1 MRNKYSKKG
10 LALGALMVCMFNGN
24 AWARVPERID
34 KQGDYTFV
42 GGTLLD
48 NRLIDLNTNDSYAIG
63 TTNVIVAD
71 EGTIDINIIRRGG
84 WAAIDIYNG
93 IDAPHINDGA
103 ITVNINGNLSIAQTS
118 TDSNDVHGV
127 NLFAGNSKLK
137 IDGNL
142 NINQIAMTYDA
153 TNPHSGVWCYGIL
166 NYGGT
171 VTLNGATA
179 INNISVQSNAT
190 GHAEVIAIQSI
201 GTEEIGTKVDINGDL
216 QIGSIDVE
224 TNGTKYVAA
233 LTACDG
239 GKILINDEKNL
250 DRKISI
256 VGDIDADSPKSLIE
270 LHLMNANSSLQGA
283 ALSGDGTINLTV
295 ANGATWSITDRYLLG
310 DPDYDKN
317 RMNSYVTTLSGDEG
331 IINMNID
338 ASQKDVSQ
346 KLFIDTHT
354 GTHYV
359 RLNNIGTGT
368 DGAAGTVLI
377 KVKNEQGVFKANDA
391 EGTLFWNKYDLA
403 SRNVAP
409 AIRSNTDDYQTE
421 WYLKGVQQIPGSDVN
436 NPTTS
441 VGIAMVDSSLV
452 YHTWRTENDKLMQRM
467 GELRLQGAEE
477 QGAWFR
483 VKGTKLN
490 HSGKLGF
497 ENEYTGY
504 ELGYDKLVKQTAGKS
519 FYQGVALSYTDGKA
533 KYFKGSGDNESK
545 SVGFYRTEVG
555 KKGDYLD
562 LVVRVSDSDN
572 KYSVYDTNSNRITG
586 DTNNWGI
593 ALSAEAGRKNELN
606 DGWYVE
612 PQAQITIGH
621 LNGDSYKTNNGI
633 LVEQDDVFSAVGRL
647 GVNVGK
653 ELGKK
658 GIVYVKA
665 NLFHEFAGDFN
676 MNMSDTT
683 GNISVNNR
691 YNDTWFEY
699 GLGVSYKTGKNNYIY
714 CDFEKTSGSDFEKE
728 WCWNAGVRWCF

>member
-1 MRNKYSKKG
+1 MQNKYLKQG

-24 AWARVPERID
+24 ARAEGPKYID
-34 KQGDYTFV
+34 KQGDYIFV
-42 GGTLLD
+42 GGTLED
-48 NRLIDLNTNDSYAIG
+48 QLIDLWTEKSDATG
-63 TTNVIVAD
+63 TTNVTVED
-71 EGTIDINIIRRGG
+71 GGTIDIIRNGG
-84 WAAIDIYNG
+84 YAAIDIYNG
-93 IDAPHINDGA
+93 DDTPFENDRDTA
-103 ITVNINGNLSIAQTS
+103 VNIIGNVTITQTS
-118 TDSNDVHGV
+118 SRSNDVHGV

-142 NINQIAMTYDA
+142 NLNQITMTYNQTGTDDDD
-153 TNPHSGVWCYGIL
+153 VFCYGIL

-171 VTLNGATA
+171 VVLNGATA

-201 GTEEIGTKVDINGDL
+201 GTEEIVSEVDINGDL
-216 QIGSIDVE
+216 QIGSIDVK

-233 LTACDG
+233 LNACDG

-256 VGDIDADSPKSLIE
+256 VGDIDADSPNSLIE
-270 LHLMNANSSLQGA
+270 LHLMNANSSLKGA
-283 ALSGDGTINLTV
+283 ALSGDGMINLTV
-295 ANGATWSITDRYLLG
+295 ANGATWSITDRYFKG
-310 DPDYDKN
+310 KPDYDKN

-593 ALSAEAGRKNELN
+593 ALSAEAGRKNVLN